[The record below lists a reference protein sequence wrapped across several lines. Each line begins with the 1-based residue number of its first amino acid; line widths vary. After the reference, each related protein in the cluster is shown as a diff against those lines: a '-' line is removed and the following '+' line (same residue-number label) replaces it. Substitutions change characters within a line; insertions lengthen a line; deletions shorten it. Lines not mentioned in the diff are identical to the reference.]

1 MMSRPRARRARFGV
15 RTLLV
20 LALACAAA
28 PPARAQAPAQAP
40 VVTAVRVEQEGRPVP
55 DRAVTELLST
65 AVGQPLSMVQ
75 VRESIAHLMTLSTLD
90 DVQVSSVP
98 SAGGVELRYVLVPL
112 HPVDRVVF
120 RGAPGLSEGDLRRVV
135 SDQFGDPPRAGQ
147 AAAIVE
153 ALTRT
158 YRERGYPSATV
169 SIALDETHEPD
180 RATMVITAE
189 SQARA
194 SIAEVRFEDVDTTA
208 PGAPAARPS
217 VRPGQVY
224 DRPAVERQLQSWEE
238 DLHGRGYYEARATHT
253 VTFAPDGAHVAVNLV
268 RGSRVV
274 VAFAGDPLP
283 DNERER
289 LVPVRSEASADE
301 DLLEDS
307 SLQIENYFK
316 ARGYRDAS
324 VGYTRDERDGQLTIT
339 FTVSRGARYVVG
351 DILVA
356 GSSTVPAAEL
366 RGLIR
371 LRAGDPFVQGTLD
384 AGIGAILRRYLEL
397 GYTAAQV
404 QQPRDLPVTQQ
415 DDSGGRR
422 VAVTLTVVEGVR
434 TVVGV
439 VSFEGRVGLAE
450 APLRALLTTAPGRPF
465 SESALAADRD
475 RIEVEYRNRGYGTVT
490 VTPSAMRAEA
500 GSEVNVRFTIV
511 EGPRFI
517 VDHVIV
523 VGNRRTSRE
532 TIERE
537 LLLTPGQPLGLP
549 DRLESRARLSALGLF
564 RRVEVEEVRHGSDG
578 RADLLVRVE
587 ESKPTSIGG
596 GGGLEGGFRLRPTG
610 EGGQAEERF
619 ELAPR
624 GFFEIGRR
632 NLWGSNRSVNL
643 FTRVSLRNRD
653 VVLDDSGIRLADSQR
668 DSRYGFNEY
677 RVVATFREP
686 KIAGTRA
693 ALLVTGIMQQ
703 AIRSS
708 FNFIQREVRAEA
720 GMAISPVYNVA
731 GRYSLS
737 RTELFDEVFTEDES
751 PLIDRLFP
759 EVRLSLLSGSFL
771 RNTRDDLLDAS
782 RGSAVTVD
790 GDLAMR
796 AIGSEVGFAKMSVQG
811 FLYRRLPTA
820 RRVVVALGARLG
832 AAQGFPRQVSRT
844 AADGSTVV
852 ETVEDL
858 PANRRFFAGGDTTV
872 RGFSLDRLGDFFGPD
887 DPRNT
892 ISQSGF
898 PTGGN
903 GVVIFNGEVRVS
915 LLGALQAVAFV
926 DAGNVVKNAGNLN
939 LFELRPAAGGGVRYR
954 SPVGPIRIDLGFNL
968 DRRDLPPDPASGA
981 TRRERGIVWHISL
994 GQAF

>member
-1 MMSRPRARRARFGV
+1 MMRCLRVTRALLGG

-20 LALACAAA
+20 LALAGAAAA
-28 PPARAQAPAQAP
+28 PVRAQAP
-40 VVTAVRVEQEGRPVP
+40 VVTAVQVEQEGRPVT
-55 DRAVTELLST
+55 DASVTQLLST

-90 DVQVSSVP
+90 DVQVLREP
-98 SAGGVELRYVLVPL
+98 SAGGITLRYVLVPL

-120 RGAPGLSEGDLRRVV
+120 RGDLGLSEGDLRRVV
-135 SDQFGDPPRAGQ
+135 ADQFGDPPRAGQ
-147 AAAIVE
+147 AGAIVE
-153 ALTRT
+153 ALKRA
-158 YRERGYPSATV
+158 YRDGGYPAAEV
-169 SIALDETHEPD
+169 STALEETHQPD
-180 RATMVITAE
+180 RSTMVVTAR

-194 SIAEVRFEDVDTTA
+194 AIAEVRFEDVDTAA
-208 PGAPAARPS
+208 PGAPADRPS
-217 VRPGQVY
+217 VRQGQAY
-224 DRPAVERQLQSWEE
+224 DRAAVERQLQSWEE
-238 DLHGRGYYEARATHT
+238 GLRGRGYYEARATHA
-253 VTFAPDGAHVAVNLV
+253 VAFATDGAHVTVNLV

-274 VAFAGDPLP
+274 VAFAGDPVP
-283 DNERER
+283 DSERER

-324 VGYTRDERDGQLTIT
+324 VAYTRDERDGRLTIT
-339 FTVSRGARYVVG
+339 FTVSRGPRYTVGEIQVVG
-351 DILVA
+351 
-356 GSSTVPAAEL
+356 STAVPAAEL

-371 LRAGDPFVQGTLD
+371 LRPGDSFVQGTLD
-384 AGIGAILRRYLEL
+384 GGIGAILRRYLEL

-404 QQPRDLPVTQQ
+404 QQPRDLPIAQQ
-415 DDSGGRR
+415 DGEGRR
-422 VAVTLTVVEGVR
+422 VAVTLTVVEGAR
-434 TVVGV
+434 TVVRA
-439 VSFEGRVGLAE
+439 VSFDGRAAIDE
-450 APLRALLTTAPGRPF
+450 AQMRGWLTTSPGRPF

-490 VTPSAMRAEA
+490 VTPGAVRAET
-500 GSEVNVRFTIV
+500 GSEVDVRFTIA
-511 EGPRFI
+511 EGPKFV

-523 VGNRRTSRE
+523 VGNRRTSRA

-537 LLLTPGQPLGLP
+537 LLLGPGEPLGLA

-564 RRVEVEEVRHGSDG
+564 RRVEVEEVRHGIDG

-587 ESKPTSIGG
+587 EAKPTSIGG

-610 EGGQAEERF
+610 ENGQAEERF

-653 VVLDDSGIRLADSQR
+653 VVLDESGIRLADSLR

-677 RVVATFREP
+677 RVVGTFREP

-720 GMAISPVYNVA
+720 GMAISPIYNVA
-731 GRYSLS
+731 GRYSIS
-737 RTELFDEVFTEDES
+737 RTELFDEVFTEEES

-759 EVRLSLLSGSFL
+759 QVRLSLLSGSFL

-796 AIGSEVGFAKMSVQG
+796 AIGSEVGFAKVSVQG
-811 FLYRRLPTA
+811 FMYRRLPTA

-832 AAQGFPRQVSRT
+832 AAQGFPREVTRL
-844 AADGSTVV
+844 AADGSTRV

-903 GVVIFNGEVRVS
+903 GVVIFNGELRVS
-915 LLGALQAVAFV
+915 VLGPLQAVAFV
-926 DAGNVVKNAGNLN
+926 DAGNVVKNASNLN

-981 TRRERGIVWHISL
+981 TRRERGLVWHISL

>member
-1 MMSRPRARRARFGV
+1 MIGFPRVARAPLGPRA
-15 RTLLV
+15 L
-20 LALACAAA
+20 LALLFAWAAA
-28 PPARAQAPAQAP
+28 TPAAAQAP
-40 VVTAVRVEQEGRPVP
+40 VVTTVRVEQEGRPVNDP
-55 DRAVTELLST
+55 TITQLLST
-65 AVGQPLSMVQ
+65 VIGQPLSMVQ

-90 DVQVSSVP
+90 DVQVLREP
-98 SAGGVELRYVLVPL
+98 SEGGIALRYVLVPL

-120 RGAPGLSEGDLRRVV
+120 RGGLGLSEGDLRRVV
-135 SDQFGDPPRAGQ
+135 SDQFGDPPRAAQ
-147 AAAIVE
+147 AGAIAE
-153 ALTRT
+153 ALKRA
-158 YRERGYPSATV
+158 YRDGGYPSAEV
-169 SIALDETHEPD
+169 SIALEETHDPD
-180 RATMVITAE
+180 RSTMVITAQ

-194 SIAEVRFEDVDTTA
+194 AIAEVRFEDVDAPA
-208 PGAPAARPS
+208 PGAPADRPS
-217 VRPGQVY
+217 VRQGQTY
-224 DRPAVERQLQSWEE
+224 DRTAVARQLQSWE
-238 DLHGRGYYEARATHT
+238 DGLRSRGYYEARATHA
-253 VTFAPDGAHVAVNLV
+253 VTFAPDGAHVTVNLV

-289 LVPVRSEASADE
+289 LVPVRTEASADE

-316 ARGYRDAS
+316 ARGYRDAN
-324 VGYTRDERDGQLTIT
+324 VVYTRDERDGLLTIT
-339 FTVSRGARYVVG
+339 FTVSRGPRYTVGEIQVVG
-351 DILVA
+351 
-356 GSSTVPAAEL
+356 STAVPAAEL

-371 LRAGDPFVQGTLD
+371 LKPGDPFVQGTLD
-384 AGIGAILRRYLEL
+384 NGIGAILRRYLEL

-404 QQPRDLPVTQQ
+404 QQPRDLPIAQQ
-415 DDSGGRR
+415 EGDSRR
-422 VAVTLTVVEGVR
+422 VVVRLTVAEGAR
-434 TVVGV
+434 TVVRA
-439 VSFEGRVGLAE
+439 VSFEGRAAIDE
-450 APLRALLTTAPGRPF
+450 AQVRAWLTTVPGRPF
-465 SESALAADRD
+465 SESTLAADRD

-490 VTPSAMRAEA
+490 VTPGAVRAET
-500 GSEVNVRFTIV
+500 GSEVDVRFTIA
-511 EGPRFI
+511 EGPKFV

-523 VGNRRTSRE
+523 VGNRRTSRA

-537 LLLTPGQPLGLP
+537 LLLEPGEALGLA

-564 RRVEVEEVRHGSDG
+564 RRVEVEEVRHGSEG

-587 ESKPTSIGG
+587 EAKPTSIGG

-610 EGGQAEERF
+610 ENGQAEERF

-643 FTRVSLRNRD
+643 FTRISLRSRD
-653 VVLDDSGIRLADSQR
+653 VVLDDSGLRLADAQR

-677 RVVATFREP
+677 RVVGTFREP

-708 FNFIQREVRAEA
+708 FNFIQREARAEA

-737 RTELFDEVFTEDES
+737 RTELFDEVFTEEES

-759 EVRLSLLSGSFL
+759 QVRLSLLSGSFL

-782 RGSAVTVD
+782 RGSAVTID

-796 AIGSEVGFAKMSVQG
+796 AIGSEVGFVKVSVQS
-811 FLYRRLPTA
+811 FLYRRLPTE
-820 RRVVVALGARLG
+820 RRVILALGARLG

-844 AADGSTVV
+844 LADGSTVV
-852 ETVEDL
+852 DTVEDL
-858 PANRRFFAGGDTTV
+858 PASRRFFAGGDTTV
-872 RGFSLDRLGDFFGPD
+872 RGFSLDRLGDFFGTD

-903 GVVIFNGEVRVS
+903 GVVIFNGELRVS
-915 LLGALQAVAFV
+915 VLGPLQAVAFV

-968 DRRDLPPDPASGA
+968 DRRDLPPDAASGA
-981 TRRERGIVWHISL
+981 TRRERGLVWHISL

>member
-1 MMSRPRARRARFGV
+1 MTSRPRAGRARFGY
-15 RTLLV
+15 RTLLL
-20 LALACAAA
+20 LALAGAGT
-28 PPARAQAPAQAP
+28 PTVQAQAQAP
-40 VVTAVRVEQEGRPVP
+40 VVTAVRVEEEGRPVS

-90 DVQVSSVP
+90 DVQVSSEP

-112 HPVDRVVF
+112 HPVDRLMF
-120 RGAPGLSEGDLRRVV
+120 RGALGLPEGDLRRVV

-147 AAAIVE
+147 ATAIIE

-158 YRERGYPSATV
+158 YRERGYPAATV
-169 SIALDETHEPD
+169 SIALDETHQPD
-180 RATMVITAE
+180 RATMVITAQ
-189 SQARA
+189 SQARVTVA
-194 SIAEVRFEDVDTTA
+194 SVRFEDVDTTA
-208 PGAPAARPS
+208 PGAPAERPA
-217 VRPGQVY
+217 VRQGQVY
-224 DRPAVERQLQSWEE
+224 DRSVVERQLRSWEE
-238 DLHGRGYYEARATHT
+238 GLRGRGYYEARATHT
-253 VTFAPDGAHVAVNLV
+253 VTFSDDGAHVAVNLV

-283 DNERER
+283 DSERER
-289 LVPVRSEASADE
+289 LVPVRSEASVDE

-316 ARGYRDAS
+316 ARGYRDAN
-324 VGYTRDERDGQLTIT
+324 VAYTRDERDGLLTIT
-339 FTVSRGARYVVG
+339 FTVSRGARYTVG
-351 DILVA
+351 DLQVA
-356 GSSTVPAAEL
+356 GSTAVPAAEL
-366 RGLIR
+366 RALIR
-371 LRAGDPFVQGTLD
+371 LKNGDPFVQGILD
-384 AGIGAILRRYLEL
+384 GGIGAILRRYLEL

-404 QQPRDLPVTQQ
+404 QQPRDLPVMQQ
-415 DDSGGRR
+415 DASGGRR
-422 VAVTLTVVEGVR
+422 VAVTLTVVEGAR
-434 TVVGV
+434 TVVRGV
-439 VSFEGRVGLAE
+439 ALEGRTAIDE
-450 APLRALLTTAPGRPF
+450 AVVRGWLTTAPGRPF

-475 RIEVEYRNRGYGTVT
+475 RVEVEYRNRGYGTVT
-490 VTPSAMRAEA
+490 VTPSAARAET
-500 GSEVNVRFTIV
+500 GSEVDVRLTIV
-511 EGPRFI
+511 EGPRFV

-537 LLLTPGQPLGLP
+537 LLLQPGEPMGLS

-564 RRVEVEEVRHGSDG
+564 RRVEVEEVRHGSAG

-610 EGGQAEERF
+610 ENGQAEERF

-653 VVLDDSGIRLADSQR
+653 SVLDESGVLLPDSLR

-677 RVVATFREP
+677 RVVGTFREP
-686 KIAGTRA
+686 QIAGTRA

-708 FNFIQREVRAEA
+708 FNFIQREARAEA

-731 GRYSLS
+731 GRYTLS
-737 RTELFDEVFTEDES
+737 RTELFDEVFTEEES

-759 EVRLSLLSGSFL
+759 QVRLSLLSGSFL

-782 RGSAVTVD
+782 RGSAITVD
-790 GDLAMR
+790 ADLAMR
-796 AIGSEVGFAKMSVQG
+796 AIGSEVGFAKMSVQS

-820 RRVVVALGARLG
+820 RRVVVALGARFG

-844 AADGSTVV
+844 AADGSTIV

-903 GVVIFNGEVRVS
+903 GVVIFNSELRVS
-915 LLGALQAVAFV
+915 LLGPLQGVMFV
-926 DAGNVVKNAGNLN
+926 DAGNVVKNASNLS
-939 LFELRPAAGGGVRYR
+939 LFELRPSAGGGVRYR

-968 DRRDLPPDPASGA
+968 DRRDLPPDAATGA
-981 TRRERGIVWHISL
+981 TRRERGLVWHISL